1 MDLSLLESSGYT
13 TNSLYSENVTAR
25 GVDREEKL
33 EVDMP
38 IIDMLNE
45 RVMLNGTFRMRLRI
59 RKSDSFSADGS

>member
-1 MDLSLLESSGYT
+1 MDLSLLESTEYT
-13 TNSLYSENVTAR
+13 TISLYSENVTAR

-45 RVMLNGTFRMRLRI
+45 RVMLNGRVGI
-59 RKSDSFSADGS
+59 